1 MNNPT
6 QNKPYTPI
14 PRDQVPWLLFR
25 VEHRL
30 SSSYGTLSAQARI
43 ARIVSPPTPDDFDRH
58 LLNSKDFLTPFL
70 SYFSNFRRALS
81 LYRTFRL
88 EGRYDVT
95 ITALWARDMANI
107 YNAEEIAQS
116 LGFRDGDGANPRRM
130 LRDHI
135 GEFLIHGGIV
145 DTCRILTIFRG
156 MNAPP
161 TLTSAPP
168 GLITIREVDV
178 VFECDAYQAVAT
190 LPEGFLPS
198 SLQDN
203 ALRALDEDIY
213 RRTGVLN
220 DFWRDM
226 VVSAVMGRP
235 VNWTGRFMGVEQ
247 MGFLFGDTGQR
258 AGQASGGQL
267 GMDKG
272 GQ

>member
-6 QNKPYTPI
+6 QNQPYPPI
-14 PRDQVPWLLFR
+14 SRDQVPWLLFR

-43 ARIVSPPTPDDFDRH
+43 TRTVNPPTPDDFDRH

-81 LYRTFRL
+81 LYRAFRL
-88 EGRYDVT
+88 EGRQEVT

-107 YNAEEIAQS
+107 YNAESIAQS

-156 MNAPP
+156 MNATQTS
-161 TLTSAPP
+161 TLMTPSP
-168 GLITIREVDV
+168 GPITIREVDV
-178 VFECDAYQAVAT
+178 VFQCDAYQAVAT

-203 ALRALDEDIY
+203 ALRALDEEIY

-226 VVSAVMGRP
+226 IVSAVMGRP
-235 VNWTGRFMGVEQ
+235 VNWTGRFMGFEQ

-258 AGQASGGQL
+258 VGQSPL
-267 GMDKG
+267 GMNE